1 MEVQL
6 GFEGR
11 RILVL
16 GGLKPPG
23 HGDAGRIWA
32 GGLSEAGAA
41 WHVCRSEAKQ
51 CDSALGLPVLL
62 CTHREAPSTPC
73 VQTSLRESNCAA
85 GTADRFPA
93 FAAELALLLGDFGSG
108 DPHTLH
114 LSTSPLGTP
123 TTSDRGVPVL
133 HHSFDECCGCCRG
146 HCTLREKQLR
156 PQVGATASKAA
167 QKVLYNCTLASIAFP
182 SSIHSN

>member
-6 GFEGR
+6 GLERR

-62 CTHREAPSTPC
+62 CTHR
-73 VQTSLRESNCAA
+73 
-85 GTADRFPA
+85 
-93 FAAELALLLGDFGSG
+93 AEHRALLASK
-108 DPHTLH
+108 PHCEKAL
-114 LSTSPLGTP
+114 
-123 TTSDRGVPVL
+123 
-133 HHSFDECCGCCRG
+133 CCRHRIDSRRLLLSWLCCWG
-146 HCTLREKQLR
+146 
-156 PQVGATASKAA
+156 
-167 QKVLYNCTLASIAFP
+167 I
-182 SSIHSN
+182 

>member
-6 GFEGR
+6 GLERR

-73 VQTSLRESNCAA
+73 VQTSLRESTVLPAH
-85 GTADRFPA
+85 DRFPA
-93 FAAELALLLGDFGSG
+93 FAAELALLLGDLIGGS
-108 DPHTLH
+108 PHTPPLY
-114 LSTSPLGTP
+114 LPPWDSDDVRSGSAGLTS
-123 TTSDRGVPVL
+123 
-133 HHSFDECCGCCRG
+133 
-146 HCTLREKQLR
+146 QLR
-156 PQVGATASKAA
+156 
-167 QKVLYNCTLASIAFP
+167 
-182 SSIHSN
+182 